1 MKFRIASLIPAF
13 LLGLLAFIPSA
24 FPAQP
29 NIVWILGDD
38 LGPELACYGDPLV
51 KTPNLDKLAA
61 EGIRFTNAHTTGPVC
76 SASRSAMIT
85 GIYQTTTGTHNH
97 RSHRND
103 GYKLPDGV
111 VPFTD
116 LLRTAGYYTV
126 NLKSADG
133 LGVGKTDFNF
143 NIDHPVYDGKDW
155 SERKKDQPFFAIVNF
170 NEPHRGPSWPQA
182 RKQLP
187 KVELIDPAKVK
198 LPPYYPDTPL
208 ARDDWANYLDAIH
221 NLDRKIG
228 RILQRL
234 KDEGIADNTIVF
246 FLGDNGRCHV
256 RDKQWVYDGGTHI
269 PLIVRWPGH
278 FKAGEVRDD
287 LLVAIDFTAT
297 TLKLAGV
304 DPPANVQGRVFLGE
318 AAAPPRPFIVTA
330 RDRCDETEDR
340 IRCVRTKE
348 FSYIRNYFP
357 DRPYTQP
364 NAYKERQYPVLQELK
379 DLHKA
384 GKLTPEQEHFMAA
397 KRPAEEL
404 YDLKADPHEVHNLA
418 ADPMYDAKRKEMG
431 AILDNWIKETHDQ
444 GEKPEEP
451 LAKSK

>member
-1 MKFRIASLIPAF
+1 VFSFTSRANAAP
-13 LLGLLAFIPSA
+13 
-24 FPAQP
+24 P

-38 LGPELACYGDPLV
+38 LGPQLGCYGDPLV
-51 KTPNLDKLAA
+51 KTPNIDRLAS
-61 EGIRFTNAHTTGPVC
+61 EGARFTNAHTTAPVC

-85 GIYQTTTGTHNH
+85 GYYQTTTGTHNH
-97 RSHRND
+97 RSHRSD
-103 GYKLPDGV
+103 GYKLPDGI

-116 LLRTAGYYTV
+116 LLRQASYYTV
-126 NLKSADG
+126 NLKTADG

-170 NEPHRGPSWPQA
+170 MEPHRGGAWPQS
-182 RKQLP
+182 RKQIP
-187 KVELIDPAKVK
+187 AAEHVDPAKVK

-208 ARDDWANYLDAIH
+208 ARDDWANYLDAVQ
-221 NLDRKIG
+221 LMDRKVG
-228 RILQRL
+228 RVL
-234 KDEGIADNTIVF
+234 KRIADEGIADNTIVF

-256 RDKQWVYDGGTHI
+256 RDKQWLYDGGTHI

-304 DPPANVQGRVFLGE
+304 TPPAGMHGHVFLGE
-318 AAAPPRPFIVTA
+318 GAAAPRPFIVTA

-348 FSYIRNYFP
+348 FSYIRNFFP
-357 DRPYTQP
+357 ERPYTQP

-379 DLHKA
+379 DLNKA
-384 GKLTPEQEHFMAA
+384 GKLTPEQTLFMAA
-397 KRPAEEL
+397 KRPTDEL

-418 ADPMYDAKRKEMG
+418 GDPKYEAKRKEM
-431 AILDNWIKETHDQ
+431 ATILDNWIKETNDQ
-444 GEKPEEP
+444 GEKPEEAS
-451 LAKSK
+451 AKKGG